1 MDAFFFVFLALFFQ
15 TFLPDFSVW
24 FRFSRCERFLQNVP
38 GTMVFTMFSAH
49 SHFVQTLFFQSFPFK
64 FASKFRLFFA
74 LFFIE
79 KMRKLAQKSVL
90 SLISQ
95 LEALFAVFWLTFPIF
110 GQFWRILGGLGRL
123 VGSIFGEI
131 WASKKEAKF
140 ERILGR
146 VLCRVGGLRGAC
158 QD

>member
-79 KMRKLAQKSVL
+79 KLRKLAQKSVL

-95 LEALFAVFWLTFPIF
+95 LEALFAIFWLTFSDFWSILADF
-110 GQFWRILGGLGRL
+110 GRPGAAGGQHFWSFWGCKK
-123 VGSIFGEI
+123 GSKI
-131 WASKKEAKF
+131 
-140 ERILGR
+140 
-146 VLCRVGGLRGAC
+146 
-158 QD
+158 

>member
-79 KMRKLAQKSVL
+79 KLRKLAKKSVL

-95 LEALFAVFWLTFPIF
+95 LEALFAVFWLTFSDFWSILADF
-110 GQFWRILGGLGRL
+110 GSPGAAGGQHFWSFWGFKK
-123 VGSIFGEI
+123 GSKI
-131 WASKKEAKF
+131 
-140 ERILGR
+140 
-146 VLCRVGGLRGAC
+146 
-158 QD
+158 

>member
-1 MDAFFFVFLALFFQ
+1 MVVFFFVFLVWFFQ

-79 KMRKLAQKSVL
+79 KLRKLAQKSVL

-95 LEALFAVFWLTFPIF
+95 LEALFAVFWLTFSDF
-110 GQFWRILGGLGRL
+110 
-123 VGSIFGEI
+123 
-131 WASKKEAKF
+131 
-140 ERILGR
+140 
-146 VLCRVGGLRGAC
+146 
-158 QD
+158 